1 MKSAKTA
8 SYATPIL
15 AMVINMLILDKVNAG
30 YGAAQVLFDLSL
42 HINAG
47 ECVSLMGRNGMGKTT
62 TVRVIMG
69 QLPLQSGQ
77 LQRFGIAD
85 SAMESFEI
93 ARQGIGLVPEG
104 RQIFPNLSVG
114 ENLRTFYQPSLSD
127 TRDEWTF
134 ESVIEL
140 FPRLKERL
148 NYAGDHLSGGEQQM
162 LAIGRALITNPK
174 LLILDEAT
182 EGLAPLVRQQI
193 WDCLNKLKQKG
204 QSILIIDK
212 DISAITKLADR
223 HYVMDKGNIAWQG
236 TSTALLAA
244 PETIN
249 RYLGI

>member
-1 MKSAKTA
+1 
-8 SYATPIL
+8 
-15 AMVINMLILDKVNAG
+15 MLVLDKVNAG

-42 HINAG
+42 QLNAG

-62 TVRVIMG
+62 TVRAIMG

-77 LQRFGIAD
+77 IQRFGATD
-85 SAMESFEI
+85 ASMESFEI

-104 RQIFPNLSVG
+104 RQIFPNLSVA
-114 ENLRTFYQPSLSD
+114 ENLRTFYRPALLD
-127 TRDEWTF
+127 TQYEWTF
-134 ESVIEL
+134 GSVIEL

-148 NYAGDHLSGGEQQM
+148 NFAGDHLSGGEQQM

-182 EGLAPLVRQQI
+182 EGLAPLIRHQI
-193 WDCLNKLKQKG
+193 WSCLDKLKQKG

-212 DISAITKLADR
+212 DITAISKLADR
-223 HYVMDKGNIAWQG
+223 HYILDKGRIAWQG
-236 TSTALLAA
+236 TSTALLAD
-244 PETIN
+244 PKTIN

>member
-1 MKSAKTA
+1 
-8 SYATPIL
+8 
-15 AMVINMLILDKVNAG
+15 MLILDKVNAG
-30 YGAAQVLFDLSL
+30 YGTAKVLFDLSL
-42 HINAG
+42 QLKAG

-77 LQRFGIAD
+77 IKRFGATD
-85 SAMESFEI
+85 AAMESFEI

-104 RQIFPNLSVG
+104 RQIFPNLSVA
-114 ENLRTFYQPSLSD
+114 ENLRTFYRPALSD
-127 TRDEWTF
+127 TQDEWTF
-134 ESVIEL
+134 ESIIEL

-148 NYAGDHLSGGEQQM
+148 NFAGDHLSGGEQQM

-182 EGLAPLVRQQI
+182 EGLAPLIKYQI
-193 WDCLNKLKQKG
+193 WSCLDKLKQRG

-212 DISAITKLADR
+212 DITAITKLADR
-223 HYVMDKGNIAWQG
+223 HYILDKGRVVWQG
-236 TSTALLAA
+236 SSPALLAK

-249 RYLGI
+249 KYLGVRQSQLNAPRST